1 MPDIFTKAKRSA
13 VMAAIRGSGNK
24 DTELRMMA
32 LLRAHG
38 ITGWRR
44 QMQLRIAETGNRN
57 RAERDSLPKAAR
69 RGAAAAASK
78 GKTSRVSVDF
88 TFRRE
93 RVALFVDGCFWH
105 GCPRHG
111 TMPAGNRA
119 FWKATLARNTER
131 DRTVTR
137 ALRQAGWTVLRI
149 WEHDLAP
156 STGRAWQGGW
166 HGPWRCSV
174 GGGVLTAKQ
183 RRARRGMT
191 RSDGCEPANDQ
202 LRPRFRQPARQASP

>member
-1 MPDIFTKAKRSA
+1 VSHFTRRPLFQNIPDIFTKAKRSA

-38 ITGWRR
+38 IKGWRR
-44 QMQLRIAETGNRN
+44 QIRMRIADTGNRKAEGGNRN
-57 RAERDSLPKAAR
+57 RAERDSLPNAAR

-78 GKTSRVSVDF
+78 GKARCAAAGSLRSPHSAFRISPVSVDF
-88 TFRRE
+88 VFRRE
-93 RVALFVDGCFWH
+93 RVALFVDGCYWH
-105 GCPRHG
+105 ACPKHG

-119 FWKATLARNTER
+119 FWKAKLARNTER

-137 ALRQAGWTVLRI
+137 ALRKAGWTVLRI

-156 STGRAWQGGW
+156 KHWPR
-166 HGPWRCSV
+166 V
-174 GGGVLTAKQ
+174 
-183 RRARRGMT
+183 ARRV
-191 RSDGCEPANDQ
+191 
-202 LRPRFRQPARQASP
+202 ARALAA